1 MAPITSKAD
10 QFNNQIFSTG
20 VSSFQQTLSE
30 NNLRLERDT
39 ATTLQINIGLKCNQF
54 CTHCHLD
61 AGPGRNEMMTPQ
73 TMDQVV
79 DFASQKSFET
89 IDITGGAPE
98 LHPELTRFIEKLSP
112 FADRMIFRSNL
123 TALFQQ
129 ADTLMG
135 VLKDHKNNIVASFP
149 SLNAAQAESLR
160 GQGVFQTSINA
171 LQRLNSIGYGM
182 PDTGLELDL
191 VVNPSG
197 AFLSPP
203 QGSLETRFKKVLDQK
218 WDVGFNRLYSF
229 ANTPIGRF
237 RKWLIKTGNFDNYM
251 QKLVQAF
258 NPSTLDG
265 LMCRTLISVSWDGYL
280 FDCDFNQAAGLYMGD
295 RRQHISE
302 TPHPPAPGSPIAK
315 GDHCYTCT
323 AGTGFN

>member
-1 MAPITSKAD
+1 MPQILSNASKWDDPIY
-10 QFNNQIFSTG
+10 STG
-20 VSSFQQTLSE
+20 VPSFQHTLSE

-39 ATTLQINIGLKCNQF
+39 TTTLQINIGLKCNQF

-61 AGPGRNEMMTPQ
+61 AGPGRNEMMAPQ

-79 DFASQKSFET
+79 GFASQNSFET

-98 LHPELTRFIEKLSP
+98 LHPELTYFIEKLSP
-112 FADRMIFRSNL
+112 FTDRLILRSNL

-129 ADTLMG
+129 ADTLIS
-135 VLKDHKNNIVASFP
+135 VLKDHKICIVASFP

-160 GQGVFQTSINA
+160 GQGVFQTSING
-171 LQRLNSIGYGM
+171 LQKLNSIGYGM

-197 AFLSPP
+197 AFLPPP
-203 QGSLETRFKKVLDQK
+203 QGNLEARFKKVLNQK
-218 WDVGFNRLYSF
+218 WGVGFNRLFSF

-237 RKWLIKTGNFDNYM
+237 RKWLIKTGNFENYVK
-251 QKLVQAF
+251 KLVEAF
-258 NPSTLDG
+258 NPLTLDG
-265 LMCRTLISVSWDGYL
+265 LMCKALISVSWDGYL

-295 RRQHISE
+295 RKQHISE
-302 TPHPPAPGSPIAK
+302 TPHPPAQGSPIAK
-315 GDHCYTCT
+315 SDHCYTCT

>member
-1 MAPITSKAD
+1 MPQILSKANKWD
-10 QFNNQIFSTG
+10 NPIYSTG
-20 VSSFQQTLSE
+20 VPSFNQTLSE
-30 NNLRLERDT
+30 NNLKIERGT

-61 AGPGRNEMMTPQ
+61 AGPGRDEMMALQ

-79 DFASQKSFET
+79 NFASQNSFDT

-98 LHPELTRFIEKLSP
+98 LHPDLSYFIEKLSP
-112 FADRMIFRSNL
+112 FADRLILRSNL

-135 VLKDHKNNIVASFP
+135 VLKDHKNSVVASFP
-149 SLNAAQAESLR
+149 SLNVAQAESLR
-160 GQGVFQTSINA
+160 GQDIFQTSINA

-197 AFLSPP
+197 AFLSPS
-203 QGSLETRFKKVLDQK
+203 QGSLESRFKKILDQK
-218 WDVGFNRLYSF
+218 WGVSFNRLYSF

-251 QKLVQAF
+251 RKLVEAF

-265 LMCRTLISVSWDGYL
+265 LMCRALISVSWDGYL
-280 FDCDFNQAAGLYMGD
+280 FDCDFNQAAGLYMGN
-295 RRQHISE
+295 RKQHISE
-302 TPHPPAPGSPIAK
+302 ISHPPAHGSKIAT

-323 AGTGFN
+323 AGAGFN

>member
-1 MAPITSKAD
+1 MAHIASTAD
-10 QFNNQIFSTG
+10 QLDNPIYSTG
-20 VSSFQQTLSE
+20 MPSFDQTLSE
-30 NNLRLERDT
+30 NNLRFERDT

-61 AGPGRNEMMTPQ
+61 AGPGRDEMMERQ
-73 TMDQVV
+73 TMDHVV
-79 DFASQKSFET
+79 DFASQNSFET

-98 LHPELTRFIEKLSP
+98 LHHDLTYFIEKLSP
-112 FADRMIFRSNL
+112 FAARMIFRSNL

-135 VLKDHKNNIVASFP
+135 VLKDHRNSIVASFP

-160 GQGVFQTSINA
+160 GQGIFQTSINA
-171 LQRLNSIGYGM
+171 LQRLNTIGYGM

-218 WDVGFNRLYSF
+218 WGVSFNRLYSF

-237 RKWLIKTGNFDNYM
+237 RKWLIKTGNFDNYVK
-251 QKLVQAF
+251 KLVEAF

-265 LMCRTLISVSWDGYL
+265 LMCKKLISVSWDGYL
-280 FDCDFNQAAGLYMGD
+280 FDCDFHQAAGLYMSD
-295 RRQHISE
+295 RKQHISE
-302 TPHPPAPGSPIAK
+302 TSHPPAPGSKIAT